1 MILALLA
8 CKVFIN
14 LSTGNDKLNGTQML
28 FERNMLIIDAYISK
42 DLSEKVTIF
51 ILLTEIL
58 FLNF

>member
-1 MILALLA
+1 
-8 CKVFIN
+8 
-14 LSTGNDKLNGTQML
+14 ML